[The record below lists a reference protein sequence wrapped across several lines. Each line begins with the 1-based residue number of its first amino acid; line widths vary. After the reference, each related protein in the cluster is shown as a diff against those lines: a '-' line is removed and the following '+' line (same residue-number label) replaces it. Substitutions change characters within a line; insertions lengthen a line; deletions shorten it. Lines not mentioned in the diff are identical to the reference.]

1 MDSIKVQASAKVNL
15 TLDVTGK
22 RDDGYH
28 NIESI
33 FQSINIYD
41 TITVSKSLNP
51 LIDVS
56 CDDPSIPCGKT
67 NIVYKAAKLFFEKT
81 GISHG
86 ITINI
91 EKNIPTQSGLGG
103 GSSDGAA
110 VLFAL
115 NVLFNTELDNKE
127 LTYLGGQI
135 SADTAFFTV
144 GGTAFASGIG
154 DVIEPIRFIPNVDI
168 VVSKGYSSIST
179 PSAYKKIDMLTNLR
193 HPKTDKLLK
202 AIDKGKFL
210 NNCNLCENIFEAV
223 TKLNDVNEI
232 KRKMIRFGAL
242 TSLMSGSGSAVFG
255 IFANSKEAIKC
266 VEALNNEY
274 PFCVHCKA
282 TANSIIL

>member
-1 MDSIKVQASAKVNL
+1 MDSIKVKASAKVNL
-15 TLDVTGK
+15 SLDVTGK

-51 LIDVS
+51 LIDIS

-67 NIVYKAAKLFFEKT
+67 NTVYKAAKLFFEKT

-86 ITINI
+86 VTINI
-91 EKNIPTQSGLGG
+91 KKSIPTQSGLGG

-115 NVLFNTELDNKE
+115 NVLFDTELENKE

-135 SADTAFFTV
+135 SADTAFFTI

-179 PSAYKKIDMLTNLR
+179 PSAYKKIDTLINPR

-202 AIDKGKFL
+202 AIDKGKFI

-223 TKLNDVNEI
+223 TKLNEVNEI
-232 KRKMIRFGAL
+232 KRKMIRSGAL
-242 TSLMSGSGSAVFG
+242 ISLMSGSGSAVFG
-255 IFANSKEAIKC
+255 IFANSKEANKC
-266 VEALNNEY
+266 AEALNNEY

-282 TANSIIL
+282 TADSIIL

>member
-15 TLDVTGK
+15 SLDVTGK

-51 LIDVS
+51 LIEIS

-67 NIVYKAAKLFFEKT
+67 NIVYKAATLFFEKT

-86 ITINI
+86 ITIHI
-91 EKNIPTQSGLGG
+91 EKSIPTQSGLGG

-115 NVLFNTELDNKE
+115 NALFDTELDSKE

-223 TKLNDVNEI
+223 TKLDDVNEI
-232 KRKMIRFGAL
+232 KRKMIRSGAV